1 MLGAAGTQR
10 RSWSEVLD
18 ALYPMAADIQTYGDK
33 DTFVFEGTVHRGH
46 LAAFTDL
53 LAEQI
58 LTPRFA
64 KEDFTRH
71 RQDRARLHQQDSAG
85 QRR

>member
-33 DTFVFEGTVHRGH
+33 DTFVFEGTVHRDKPGG
-46 LAAFTDL
+46 FTDL
-53 LAEQI
+53 RRADPDPPLRQ
-58 LTPRFA
+58 
-64 KEDFTRH
+64 EDFTRH
-71 RQDRARLHQQDSAG
+71 RQDALDYISKTLRGNGR
-85 QRR
+85 